1 MRSEEKSECCIVGVG
16 GAGTNIVNRVHA
28 ANISGIDCIV
38 ANTDFASLR
47 NSPVS
52 RQIQLGNGG
61 RGADGCPAYG
71 KDAAWRSCPQI
82 RSALEGYSLV
92 CVVAGLGGGTGT
104 GAGPVVA
111 LLALESGAC
120 VAIAVTVPF
129 EFEGEA
135 RERTATAGLK
145 FLKGISDKMLV
156 FDSDVY
162 FRENIPFQTLID
174 RMDANIGKLLPKW
187 IRFLIEESVQGRE

>member
-16 GAGTNIVNRVHA
+16 GAGMNIVNRIHA
-28 ANISGIDCIV
+28 SNISGIDCIV

-61 RGADGCPAYG
+61 RGSDGCAAYG

-104 GAGPVVA
+104 GASPVVA

-135 RERTATAGLK
+135 RERTATEGLK

-156 FDSDVY
+156 FDNDVY

-174 RMDANIGKLLPKW
+174 RMNSNIGKLLPKW
-187 IRFLIEESVQGRE
+187 IRFLIEESVQGRQ

>member
-1 MRSEEKSECCIVGVG
+1 MSGEEKSRCCIVGVG
-16 GAGTNIVNRVHA
+16 GAGINIVNRMHA
-28 ANISGIDCIV
+28 ANPSGIDCIV

-82 RSALEGYSLV
+82 RSALAGYSLV

-104 GAGPVVA
+104 GASPVVA

-120 VAIAVTVPF
+120 VAIAVTFPF

-135 RERTATAGLK
+135 RERTAFEGLK
-145 FLKGISDKMLV
+145 LLKRISEKMLV
-156 FDSDVY
+156 IDNNLY
-162 FRENIPFQTLID
+162 FRENVPFKKIID
-174 RMDANIGKLLPKW
+174 RIDLNISRLLPKW
-187 IRFLIEESVQGRE
+187 MRWLIEEPVQGE